1 MICGVGPIPEK
12 ADRRIHRIETGTV
25 DGIGTKPGENAH
37 RRSETDGSQRGFLG
51 YTFRYDRDLHGHW
64 HRYLNMIPSKKALKK
79 EREKLREMTSS
90 RFCFKPLPI
99 LIQELNRNLQGW
111 AAYFRVGY
119 PRRAYD
125 NLNSYV
131 QRRLGLHL
139 DRRSQRRYR
148 APANVSL
155 YEHLR
160 QLGLRYLSLPR
171 RSGKLFT

>member
-1 MICGVGPIPEK
+1 MEPQPTLHVGVEIVVSPARIADPKVRGPALQIP
-12 ADRRIHRIETGTV
+12 
-25 DGIGTKPGENAH
+25 
-37 RRSETDGSQRGFLG
+37 
-51 YTFRYDRDLHGHW
+51 
-64 HRYLNMIPSKKALKK
+64 
-79 EREKLREMTSS
+79 
-90 RFCFKPLPI
+90 
-99 LIQELNRNLQGW
+99 IQFLNRNLHGW

-155 YEHLR
+155 YAHLR